1 MHECVRQVQ
10 FVVFE
15 CLFQIAKE
23 KQLDFFLR
31 RPNQKLQLCLLNF
44 NFEWR
49 FFSLTLAGFVSGLV
63 LYKKKTQE
71 QRKIS
76 TDSRSRNT
84 RKLEIEQESIQAR
97 NK

>member
-1 MHECVRQVQ
+1 MHEHVGQVQ

-23 KQLDFFLR
+23 KKLDFFLR
-31 RPNQKLQLCLLNF
+31 RQKQKLQLSLLNF

-49 FFSLTLAGFVSGLV
+49 FFFSLTLAGLVSGL
-63 LYKKKTQE
+63 LLCNSKKE

-76 TDSRSRNT
+76 TFNFQ
-84 RKLEIEQESIQAR
+84 KH
-97 NK
+97 